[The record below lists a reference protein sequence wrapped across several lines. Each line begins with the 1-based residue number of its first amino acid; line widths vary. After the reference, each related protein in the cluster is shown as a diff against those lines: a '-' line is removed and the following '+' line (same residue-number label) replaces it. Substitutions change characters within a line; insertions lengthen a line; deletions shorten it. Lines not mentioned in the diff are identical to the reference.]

1 MIVDVPREP
10 TAEEVEA
17 AKSADGM
24 ITPGLDAPRLPL
36 LGSEAQ

>member
-17 AKSADGM
+17 AKSGDGM
-24 ITPGLDAPRLPL
+24 VTPGLDAPQLPV
-36 LGSEAQ
+36 LGDETR